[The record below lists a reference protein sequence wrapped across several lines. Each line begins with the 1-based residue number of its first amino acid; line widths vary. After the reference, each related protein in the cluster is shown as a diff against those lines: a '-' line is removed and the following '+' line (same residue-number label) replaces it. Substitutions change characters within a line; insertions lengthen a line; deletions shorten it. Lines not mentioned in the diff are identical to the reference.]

1 MDDFARQFE
10 TDILRLAYAYWRGLC
25 GDAGMPLRRQ
35 IDPLDLRRLLP
46 NLFIYDV
53 VRAEDGSWDYR
64 FRLVGTRISEAHGGD
79 HRGRL
84 LRDVHGDQWSRI
96 EEDYHGVVRT
106 GRPNFARRSGFA
118 IGKDYVTYERI
129 LLPVSDAG
137 DRVDAL
143 FGAAHYWMG

>member
-1 MDDFARQFE
+1 MRQSFVFQGCHS
-10 TDILRLAYAYWRGLC
+10 DR
-25 GDAGMPLRRQ
+25 DAASSG
-35 IDPLDLRRLLP
+35 
-46 NLFIYDV
+46 
-53 VRAEDGSWDYR
+53 
-64 FRLVGTRISEAHGGD
+64 
-79 HRGRL
+79 
-84 LRDVHGDQWSRI
+84 RDVHGDQWSRI

-118 IGKDYVTYERI
+118 INKDYVTYERI